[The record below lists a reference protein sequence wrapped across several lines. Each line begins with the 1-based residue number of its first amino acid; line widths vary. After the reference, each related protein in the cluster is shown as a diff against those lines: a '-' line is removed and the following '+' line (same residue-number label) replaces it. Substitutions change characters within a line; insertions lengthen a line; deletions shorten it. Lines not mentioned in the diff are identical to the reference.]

1 LDVLFRLKPKQ
12 FGLCLNI
19 KGIKMTKKEWLEEK
33 VFRDI
38 YGRTLNLSD
47 VPMTYMTRIESFE
60 KQNLSGQKIDKYWKE
75 YKHRY
80 IKE

>member
-1 LDVLFRLKPKQ
+1 
-12 FGLCLNI
+12 
-19 KGIKMTKKEWLEEK
+19 MTKKEWLEEK
-33 VFRDI
+33 VFRDT

-47 VPMTYMTRIESFE
+47 VPMTYMTRIESFK
-60 KQNLSGQKIDKYWKE
+60 KQNLAGQEIDKYWKE

>member
-1 LDVLFRLKPKQ
+1 
-12 FGLCLNI
+12 
-19 KGIKMTKKEWLEEK
+19 MTKKEWLEEK
-33 VFRDI
+33 VFRDT

-47 VPMTYMTRIESFE
+47 VPMSYMTRKESFK
-60 KQNLSGQKIDKYWKE
+60 KQNITKQEINKYWKE

>member
-1 LDVLFRLKPKQ
+1 
-12 FGLCLNI
+12 
-19 KGIKMTKKEWLEEK
+19 MTKNKWLKEK
-33 VFRDI
+33 VFRDT

-47 VPMTYMTRIESFE
+47 VPMSYMTRKESFK
-60 KQNLSGQKIDKYWKE
+60 KQNITKQEINKYWKE

>member
-1 LDVLFRLKPKQ
+1 
-12 FGLCLNI
+12 
-19 KGIKMTKKEWLEEK
+19 MTKKEWLEEK
-33 VFRDI
+33 VFRDT

-47 VPMTYMTRIESFE
+47 VPMSYMTRKESFK
-60 KQNLSGQKIDKYWKE
+60 KQNITEKEINKYWKE

>member
-1 LDVLFRLKPKQ
+1 
-12 FGLCLNI
+12 
-19 KGIKMTKKEWLEEK
+19 MTKKEWLEEK
-33 VFRDI
+33 VFRDT

-47 VPMTYMTRIESFE
+47 VPMTYMTRKESFK
-60 KQNLSGQKIDKYWKE
+60 KQNITKQEINKYWKK

>member
-1 LDVLFRLKPKQ
+1 
-12 FGLCLNI
+12 
-19 KGIKMTKKEWLEEK
+19 MTKNEWLKEK
-33 VFRDI
+33 VFRDA

-47 VPMTYMTRIESFE
+47 VPMSYMTRKESFK
-60 KQNLSGQKIDKYWKE
+60 KQNITKQEINKYWKE

>member
-1 LDVLFRLKPKQ
+1 
-12 FGLCLNI
+12 
-19 KGIKMTKKEWLEEK
+19 MTKKEWLEEK
-33 VFRDI
+33 VFRDT

-47 VPMTYMTRIESFE
+47 VPMTYMTRKKSFK
-60 KQNLSGQKIDKYWKE
+60 KQNITEQEINKYWKE